1 VAILWQDEAAGQ
13 AFAASYWAGSV
24 AIAQGHRPVGPG
36 WLAGR
41 GVWLLPAV
49 GRRLGVSAGPALA
62 VSVIVTILA
71 RGPLGP
77 FSLTDPWPLI
87 LLAASLVLVDR
98 GRWWP
103 HLVAGAFVGVALNLR
118 PASYVSVASILLL
131 LMVRLRRKAVP
142 VLVGLALALV
152 PQVALNIKLGGG
164 PSPFPMQ
171 GSLVQDVQLRY
182 WAYVPLYATS
192 REGADPRVFYRD
204 RRWPSTRDSTAPTS
218 HGDLLRFYV
227 SHPVDSVW
235 LGLQKVSGWWMWTEG
250 MPYLRAGPSPVWSP
264 DSLLAAVLAAGGLML
279 VLTRKVGRTVASGRP
294 AGFLGGTLLTAIAS
308 VPKTRMALRRGTL
321 VVTAVVAV
329 GLMVSGSE
337 VVQHAAEPGP
347 VTPTSCAA
355 S

>member
-1 VAILWQDEAAGQ
+1 MWEPSCRENGSETFRAHARLAVEVGNAERLAAWDCRPGTLPVAGPSAGGHRPLRGHPL
-13 AFAASYWAGSV
+13 AGRGRRTGLRRLV
-24 AIAQGHRPVGPG
+24 LGRQRRHRQGHRPVGPG

-49 GRRLGVSAGPALA
+49 GRRLGAHAGPALA
-62 VSVIVTILA
+62 VSVIVTILE

-77 FSLTDPWPLI
+77 FTLTDPWPLI

-118 PASYVSVASILLL
+118 PASYVSVAWILLL

-142 VLVGLALALV
+142 VLVGLALAL
-152 PQVALNIKLGGG
+152 ARRWRSTLSWGG

-192 REGADPRVFYRD
+192 REGADPRVCDCD

-235 LGLQKVSGWWMWTEG
+235 LGLRKVSGWCG
-250 MPYLRAGPSPVWSP
+250 LRACLTSGPGRHRCGRRTLCWQQSSPQ
-264 DSLLAAVLAAGGLML
+264 
-279 VLTRKVGRTVASGRP
+279 VASCLCSPGR
-294 AGFLGGTLLTAIAS
+294 
-308 VPKTRMALRRGTL
+308 
-321 VVTAVVAV
+321 
-329 GLMVSGSE
+329 
-337 VVQHAAEPGP
+337 
-347 VTPTSCAA
+347 
-355 S
+355 